1 MNGVTENQRKFF
13 SVVNPATGEEVG
25 KYPFMSAQEVNSAVE
40 RARKKFEEWSRSSF
54 KQRREILLK
63 ASSILAEN
71 AYHYAEVISKET
83 GKTRFDALLAEV
95 ATVCDVMHYYGK
107 NAEKFLAP
115 VKVGGNIFLPGRK
128 AYYVFEPKGVIGV
141 ISPWNYP
148 FTLCAGPVITAI
160 SAGNTVVLKPASQ
173 TPGSALALQE
183 ILLKAGLPESV
194 FEVVTGSGAV
204 TGDALIEHPA
214 LEMLFFTGSTEVGRR
229 VYTKAAQKL
238 KPAIM
243 ELGGK
248 DPAIVTKNADIKR
261 AVHSIAW
268 GAFTNCGQTCIG
280 MEICLVERAV
290 FDEFLR
296 EFLEIARSL
305 KCGQQVGEI
314 GSMTMADQLRIVE
327 SQVEDAVAKGAK
339 VLVGG
344 RRDASS
350 KGMYYPPTVLTD
362 VTMDMKLMMEET
374 FGPLLPIIPY
384 DDVEEAVKI
393 ANSTPYGLSS
403 SVFSKDLDEARAIA
417 GKLKTGSV
425 NINDCFVT
433 FAMTSLPFGGVKD
446 SGIGRYHGDIGIRA
460 FTNIKSISEFNLDI
474 QKEFYHYPIDPSMEK
489 GLQSMLVAVFSRNP
503 LKKTIS
509 AIRSLP
515 TLKKILKK
523 SGK

>member
-1 MNGVTENQRKFF
+1 MSEINSDRRFF

-25 KYPFMSAQEVNSAVE
+25 KYPLMSAKEVHSAVE
-40 RARKKFEEWSRSSF
+40 RAQRKFEEWSYSSF
-54 KQRREILLK
+54 KQRKEILLK

-71 AYHYAEVISKET
+71 AFYYAEVISRET

-95 ATVCDVMHYYGK
+95 ATVCDVMHYYAK

-115 VKVGGNIFLPGRK
+115 VKVEGNIFLPGRK
-128 AYYVFEPKGVIGV
+128 AYYLFEPKGVIGV

-148 FTLCAGPVITAI
+148 FTLCAGPVITAL

-183 ILLKAGLPESV
+183 ILLKAGLPEGV
-194 FEVVTGSGAV
+194 FEVVTGSGSV
-204 TGDALIEHPA
+204 TGEALLEHPA
-214 LEMLFFTGSTEVGRR
+214 LEMLFFTGSTEVGRK
-229 VYTKAAQKL
+229 VYTKAAQRL

-261 AVHSIAW
+261 AVYSILW

-280 MEICLVERAV
+280 MEICLVERDI
-290 FDEFLR
+290 FDEFLS
-296 EFLEIARSL
+296 EFLSITRSL

-314 GSMTMADQLRIVE
+314 GSMTMAEQLKIVE
-327 SQVEDAVAKGAK
+327 SQVEDALAKGAK

-344 RRDASS
+344 KRDGAE

-362 VTMDMKLMMEET
+362 VTMNMKLMTEET

-384 DDVEEAVKI
+384 DDVEEAIRI

-403 SVFSKDLDEARAIA
+403 SVFSKDLEEARAIA
-417 GKLKTGSV
+417 RKLKTGSV
-425 NINDCFVT
+425 NINDCLVT
-433 FAMTSLPFGGVKD
+433 FAMTSLPFGGVKE

-460 FTNIKSISEFNLDI
+460 FTNIKSISEFNMDI

-489 GLQSMLVAVFSRNP
+489 GLQAMLVAVFSRNP
-503 LKKTIS
+503 LKKMVS

-523 SGK
+523 N